1 MLPSVARSSSS
12 VSVVRRFNAQLMT
25 ISPLADLPD
34 AIETLAQWFYDEW
47 HAFDGR
53 RMENIATQLSEN
65 LNRDVMPITF
75 VAHRNRLPL
84 GSVSLDRFDFPAFD
98 CLSPWLSSLYV
109 HPSFRGK
116 GIGSSL
122 VRHLQHFAV
131 SHGTGPIYLWTPGS
145 TRLYERCGWVEFTS
159 ATYGAQRVKLMKF
172 SNE

>member
-1 MLPSVARSSSS
+1 
-12 VSVVRRFNAQLMT
+12 MT

-98 CLSPWLSSLYV
+98 YLSPWLSSLYV
-109 HPSFRGK
+109 HPSFRGQ

-122 VRHLQHFAV
+122 VR
-131 SHGTGPIYLWTPGS
+131 
-145 TRLYERCGWVEFTS
+145 
-159 ATYGAQRVKLMKF
+159 AQRVKVMQF

>member
-1 MLPSVARSSSS
+1 
-12 VSVVRRFNAQLMT
+12 MT

-65 LNRDVMPITF
+65 LNRDFMPITF

-98 CLSPWLSSLYV
+98 YLSPWLSSLYV

-131 SHGTGPIYLWTPGS
+131 SQGIGPIYLWTPGS
-145 TRLYERCGWVEFTS
+145 TQLYERCGWVAFIS
-159 ATYGAQRVKLMKF
+159 ATYGAQRVKVMKF